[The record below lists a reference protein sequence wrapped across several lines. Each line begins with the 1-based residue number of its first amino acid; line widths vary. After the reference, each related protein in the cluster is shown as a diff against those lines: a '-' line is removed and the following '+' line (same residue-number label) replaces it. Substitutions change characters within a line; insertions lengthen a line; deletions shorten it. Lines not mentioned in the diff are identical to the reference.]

1 MKQRQMQTVVLSF
14 VAASGLSACGYGWQR
29 ESNQYPPSSANAQT
43 VQGTAISSPLLPDEY
58 VVQPGDSV
66 YGIAARKGLQPQD
79 LAGWNN
85 LGQDYLIVP
94 GQLLRLSP
102 PAYRNPVSAAS
113 GSVPYPANESSA
125 SMQAVPLPSRR
136 PVGAPVPLPPS
147 SAPAQSASTGE
158 ATARPPR
165 LTSVIEAPA
174 SQPIPPP
181 VASLPALA
189 SVPVIAPAL
198 PGNVIVP
205 ARPASNPVVALPAGA
220 GAQARPLNSKPAAD
234 GPMVVMPQAAPVVAG
249 GATLPPV
256 PQIGSKPAASAAA
269 NAVSAKGWR
278 WPVIGTVVKSFAP
291 ANGSKGVDVSVD
303 LGTPVRAAAAGRVAY
318 SGSAL
323 KGYGE
328 LIVIKHDEVY
338 LTAYGYN
345 RKRLVKEGEQVK
357 AGQVIAESGI
367 GPDQNTVLHF
377 EIREKGNPVDPIPFL
392 PPL

>member
-1 MKQRQMQTVVLSF
+1 MKQRQVQTVVL
-14 VAASGLSACGYGWQR
+14 AALAVSGLSACGYGWQR

-66 YGIAARKGLQPQD
+66 YGIAARKGLLPHD

-102 PAYRNPVSAAS
+102 PASRTPVSAAA

-147 SAPAQSASTGE
+147 QLPSPPAAVTE
-158 ATARPPR
+158 AATRPPR
-165 LTSVIEAPA
+165 LTRVIEAPVFA
-174 SQPIPPP
+174 PAATQPEP
-181 VASLPALA
+181 S

-198 PGNVIVP
+198 PDSVIAPNAQSYPIVP
-205 ARPASNPVVALPAGA
+205 LPAGSS
-220 GAQARPLNSKPAAD
+220 AQARPLPSKRPAD
-234 GPMVVMPQAAPVVAG
+234 GPMVVMPQAAPIVAG
-249 GATLPPV
+249 AATLPPL
-256 PQIGSKPAASAAA
+256 PQIGTKPAAPAAA